1 MIQNTLPHHLRLGEA
16 VTLHC
21 IPTDRFKT
29 ARLTVYTVAPADL
42 RSSPLSTLMYG
53 VLRRGSEA
61 YPRLALLNRRLDELY
76 GTTLTIRNYLHG
88 DSQVIS
94 LTAEMLEDEFLPA
107 ADRGRMDILGGA
119 MDLLAQILLHPLTDE
134 PGLLRADAV
143 EKEKQALCDSIRAD
157 RNDTRSYSGNRLRS
171 LMCEGEPYGL
181 SLSGSVEMI
190 EGVTAA
196 EVTEHWR
203 QFVSRARC
211 EVFYVGRASE
221 DTVRRHWARAFEGWD
236 PAPVALSPTVLHKA
250 SAEVRRVDEDM
261 PVAQGKLCM
270 GWAGGFT
277 PHTPMSGREYAALL
291 VFNELFGV
299 MQTSRLFRRVRVEM
313 GLCYYCESA
322 LDMTKG
328 ILWVSCGI
336 RPDRRAEAEAAIAAE
351 LCAVQAGEV
360 SEADVACAKSSLE
373 NTYRQ
378 ISDSPCSMEAF
389 WFGRTMD
396 GLTDTPEEVAEHIRA
411 VTAADVV
418 AAARRFVPDTVYF
431 LNGTRPD
438 APDGEEDYDDE

>member
-1 MIQNTLPHHLRLGEA
+1 MIKQALPHHLRLGEA

-29 ARLTVYTVAPADL
+29 ARLTVYTVAPAD
-42 RSSPLSTLMYG
+42 SKFSPLSTLMYG

-94 LTAEMLEDEFLPA
+94 LTAEMLEDAFLPA

-119 MDLLAQILLHPLTDE
+119 MELLAQILLYPLTDE
-134 PGLLRADAV
+134 AGFLRADAV

-157 RNDTRSYSGNRLRS
+157 RNDTRSYAGTRLRS

-190 EGVTAA
+190 EGLTAA
-196 EVTEHWR
+196 DVTEHWKR
-203 QFVSRARC
+203 FISNAHC

-221 DTVRRHWARAFEGWD
+221 EDVRHRWERAFGAWD
-236 PAPVALSPTVLHKA
+236 PTPIVLPPTTLHVAPDS
-250 SAEVRRVDEDM
+250 VRHIDEDM
-261 PVAQGKLCM
+261 LVAQGKLCM
-270 GWAGGFT
+270 GWSGGFT
-277 PHTPMSGREYAALL
+277 THTPMSGREYAAFL

-299 MQTSRLFRRVRVEM
+299 MQTSRLFRRVRCEL

-336 RPDRRAEAEAAIAAE
+336 RPDRRTDAEEAIVGE
-351 LCAVQAGEV
+351 IRAVQAGEV
-360 SEADVACAKSSLE
+360 SEDDVACAKASLE

-389 WFGRTMD
+389 WFGRVMD
-396 GLTDTPEEVAEHIRA
+396 GLTDTPEEVMAHIQA
-411 VTAADVV
+411 VTVEDVV
-418 AAARRFVPDTVYF
+418 AAARRFQSDTVFF

-438 APDGEEDYDDE
+438 APDAEEDDDDE

>member
-1 MIQNTLPHHLRLGEA
+1 MIQQALPQHLRLGEA

-29 ARLTVYTVAPADL
+29 ARLTVYTVAPADSRL
-42 RSSPLSTLMYG
+42 SPLSTLMYG

-88 DSQVIS
+88 DNQVIS

-107 ADRGRMDILGGA
+107 ADRGRMDILGGT

-134 PGLLRADAV
+134 AGLLRAEAV

-157 RNDTRSYSGNRLRS
+157 RNDTRSYSGNRLRC

-190 EGVTAA
+190 EGLTAA
-196 EVTEHWR
+196 DVTEHWKR
-203 QFVSRARC
+203 FVSCARC

-221 DTVRRHWARAFEGWD
+221 ATVRLHWERAFGSWR
-236 PAPVALSPTVLHKA
+236 PTPIGMPPTVLHA
-250 SAEVRRVDEDM
+250 APTEVRRVDEDM

-277 PHTPMSGREYAALL
+277 AHTPMSGREYAALL

-299 MQTSRLFRRVRVEM
+299 MQTSRLFRRVRGEL

-336 RPDRRAEAEAAIAAE
+336 RPDRRVDAEEAIDAEIR
-351 LCAVQAGEV
+351 AVQAGEV
-360 SEADVACAKSSLE
+360 SEADVVCAKSSLE

-396 GLTDTPEEVAEHIRA
+396 GMTDTPEEVVAHIRV
-411 VTAADVV
+411 VTTADVV
-418 AAARRFVPDTVYF
+418 EAARRFKPDTVYF

>member
-1 MIQNTLPHHLRLGEA
+1 MKTTLPLHRRLSEA

-29 ARLTVYTVAPADL
+29 ARLTVYTVAPADH

-94 LTAEMLEDEFLPA
+94 LTAEMLEDEFVPA
-107 ADRGRMDILGGA
+107 ADRGRMDILGGV

-134 PGLLRADAV
+134 AGLLRADAV
-143 EKEKQALCDSIRAD
+143 DKEKQALCDSIRAD

-171 LMCEGEPYGL
+171 LMCAGEPYGL

-190 EGVTAA
+190 EGVTAK
-196 EVTEHWR
+196 EVTDHWK

-211 EVFYVGRASE
+211 EVFYVGRATE
-221 DTVRRHWARAFEGWD
+221 DTVRGHWMRAFGVWN
-236 PAPVALSPTVLHKA
+236 PAPIDLPPAVLHKA
-250 SAEVRRVDEDM
+250 PAEVRRVDEDM

-270 GWAGGFT
+270 GWAGGFAAQ
-277 PHTPMSGREYAALL
+277 TPMSGKEHAALL

-299 MQTSRLFRRVRVEM
+299 MQTSRLFRRVRVEL

-328 ILWVSCGI
+328 VLWVSCGI
-336 RPDRRAEAEAAIAAE
+336 RPDRRAEAEQAIDAE
-351 LCAVQAGEV
+351 LRAVQAGEV

-396 GLTDTPEEVAEHIRA
+396 GMTDTPEEVVAHIRA
-411 VTAADVV
+411 VTAEDVM
-418 AAARRFVPDTVYF
+418 AAARRFTPDTVYF

>member
-1 MIQNTLPHHLRLGEA
+1 MMKTTLPLHRRLSEA

-29 ARLTVYTVAPADL
+29 ARLTVYTVASADS

-107 ADRGRMDILGGA
+107 ADRGRMDILGGV

-134 PGLLRADAV
+134 AGLLRADAV
-143 EKEKQALCDSIRAD
+143 DKEKQALCDSIRAD

-171 LMCEGEPYGL
+171 LMCAGEPYGL

-190 EGVTAA
+190 EGVTAK
-196 EVTEHWR
+196 EVTDHWR

-221 DTVRRHWARAFEGWD
+221 DTVRDHWMRAFGAWN
-236 PAPVALSPTVLHKA
+236 PAPIDLPPAVLHTA
-250 SAEVRRVDEDM
+250 PVEVRRVDEDM
-261 PVAQGKLCM
+261 PVAQGKLEI
-270 GWAGGFT
+270 GFRTGIT
-277 PHTPMSGREYAALL
+277 PDHPDAIAQS
-291 VFNELFGV
+291 VFNEIFGGTSV
-299 MQTSRLFRRVRVEM
+299 SRLFMNLREKHS
-313 GLCYYCESA
+313 LCYHCYSA
-322 LDMTKG
+322 AVAHKG
-328 ILWVSCGI
+328 LLNVSCGI
-336 RPDRRAEAEAAIAAE
+336 LP
-351 LCAVQAGEV
+351 Q
-360 SEADVACAKSSLE
+360 
-373 NTYRQ
+373 NQ
-378 ISDSPCSMEAF
+378 QM
-389 WFGRTMD
+389 GRC
-396 GLTDTPEEVAEHIRA
+396 LKIIQ
-411 VTAADVV
+411 
-418 AAARRFVPDTVYF
+418 
-431 LNGTRPD
+431 L
-438 APDGEEDYDDE
+438 

>member
-1 MIQNTLPHHLRLGEA
+1 MTEQVLPQHLRLGEA

-29 ARLTVYTVAPADL
+29 ARLTVYTVAPADSK
-42 RSSPLSTLMYG
+42 SSPLSTLMYG

-88 DSQVIS
+88 DSQIIS

-107 ADRGRMDILGGA
+107 ADRGKIDILGGA
-119 MDLLAQILLHPLTDE
+119 MELLAQILLHPLTDE
-134 PGLLRADAV
+134 AGLLRAEAV

-157 RNDTRSYSGNRLRS
+157 RNDTRSYAGNRLRS

-190 EGVTAA
+190 EGLNAADVTD
-196 EVTEHWR
+196 HWKR
-203 QFVSRARC
+203 FISNTHC

-221 DTVRRHWARAFEGWD
+221 DTVRRHWERAFGAWKPTPID
-236 PAPVALSPTVLHKA
+236 MPSTTLHTAPAT
-250 SAEVRRVDEDM
+250 VRRVDEDM

-277 PHTPMSGREYAALL
+277 ACTPMSGREYAALL

-299 MQTSRLFRRVRVEM
+299 MQTSRLFRRVRSEL

-336 RPDRRAEAEAAIAAE
+336 RPDRRAEAEEAIAVEIRAM
-351 LCAVQAGEV
+351 QAGEV
-360 SEADVACAKSSLE
+360 SEDDVACAKASLE

-396 GLTDTPEEVAEHIRA
+396 GLTDTPEEVMAHIGT
-411 VTAADVV
+411 VTAEDVV
-418 AAARRFVPDTVYF
+418 AAARRFMPDTVYF

-438 APDGEEDYDDE
+438 APDAEEDDDDE